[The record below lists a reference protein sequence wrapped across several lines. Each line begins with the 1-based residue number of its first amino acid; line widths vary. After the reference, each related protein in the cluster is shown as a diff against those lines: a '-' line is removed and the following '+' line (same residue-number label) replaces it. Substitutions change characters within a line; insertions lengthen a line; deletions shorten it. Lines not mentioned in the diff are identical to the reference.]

1 MRAFD
6 HGLFKKILY
15 KYQFREGV
23 PVLRNFHL
31 SHLSLIVW
39 AYLNSIFSEELAY
52 YATKKSAD
60 TNEAVPL
67 TMKPFYAIFIL
78 SGIFYL
84 MSLIVFLFEII
95 KKKLT
100 TNNVTT
106 KQNQSKQ
113 TPIMDSVGLP
123 VIQENKLAQE

>member
-1 MRAFD
+1 M
-6 HGLFKKILY
+6 
-15 KYQFREGV
+15 
-23 PVLRNFHL
+23 
-31 SHLSLIVW
+31 
-39 AYLNSIFSEELAY
+39 NSIFSEELAY
-52 YATKKSAD
+52 YATKKAAD

-84 MSLIVFLFEII
+84 LSLIVFLFEII

>member
-1 MRAFD
+1 M
-6 HGLFKKILY
+6 
-15 KYQFREGV
+15 
-23 PVLRNFHL
+23 
-31 SHLSLIVW
+31 
-39 AYLNSIFSEELAY
+39 NSIFSEELAY

-84 MSLIVFLFEII
+84 LSLIVLFFEII

-106 KQNQSKQ
+106 KQNQSKR
-113 TPIMDSVGLP
+113 TASMESVGLP
-123 VIQENKLAQE
+123 VIQENKLAHE